1 MRYRLWACLLGLAAS
16 GFAQF
21 GEKVTVRLMEIP
33 VQVTDRTGHAILQ
46 LSKEDFRFAEDGL
59 PQEITHLYEV
69 KESAIARR
77 QFADFLKEKGITPPA
92 PEVRKRIVVFLD
104 VLHLQS
110 NQYQRLL
117 PALENFLSTA
127 LTAGDEAA
135 VFGAMPNLK
144 VLLPWTSSVGDAQ
157 VFLRGFTSGGAQAL
171 SRVNEGRMVEENIAR
186 QGNYQM
192 ALIQVRGFA
201 EEQRTEALATVEAM
215 KAAMEF
221 TAGLGG
227 RKFFLYVGEGYSL
240 IPGIEYFYQLERRF
254 PMQASLND
262 ASNFDLSPAFR
273 DLGLFAASH
282 GFVLTAVDSRGL
294 ASAAP
299 GSDAEVGSHDPDAG
313 VDMSGLS
320 AAQRG
325 MQDSLELLTEPSG
338 GRAVVNT
345 NDFDAALARAGLE
358 LNHYYVL
365 GYQPRHP
372 PDGKVHTLTVR
383 LTNPE
388 FLVNARRSYQDYSE
402 DDAFPLRLSSAVQWE
417 SGLEN
422 PLGLKVEVG
431 DEKKDGKFYLV
442 PLRIALP
449 RASLVFKDGK
459 TSVKLGI
466 LTAEGGKRSDTFIQ
480 KLDLNAIQW
489 KDKPILVYTVTLKI
503 RKGDQLLVAGMQD
516 AQGRIS
522 LVKTALRLPRK

>member
-1 MRYRLWACLLGLAAS
+1 MSHRLAVLILCLAAS
-16 GFAQF
+16 GLAQF
-21 GEKVTVRLMEIP
+21 GEKVTVRLVEIP
-33 VQVTDRTGHAILQ
+33 AQVTDKAGNAILQ
-46 LSKEDFRFAEDGL
+46 LSKEDFRLSEDGL

-92 PEVRKRIVVFLD
+92 AEVRKRIVIFLD
-104 VLHLQS
+104 ALHLQS
-110 NQYQRLL
+110 HHYQRLL
-117 PALENFLSTA
+117 PALENFLATA
-127 LTAGDEAA
+127 LTTGDETAI
-135 VFGAMPNLK
+135 FGAMPTLK
-144 VLLPWTSSVGDAQ
+144 VLLPWTSSVHDAQ
-157 VFLRGFTSGGAQAL
+157 AFLRGFTSGGAQSL

-192 ALIQVRGFA
+192 ALVQVRGFA
-201 EEQRTEALATVEAM
+201 EEQRSEALATVEAM

-221 TAGLGG
+221 TAGLAGQ
-227 RKFFLYVGEGYSL
+227 KFFLYVGEGYSL
-240 IPGIEYFYQLERRF
+240 IPGVEYFYQLERRF

-294 ASAAP
+294 TSVTS
-299 GSDAEVGSHDPDAG
+299 GSDAEVGARDLDAG
-313 VDMSGLS
+313 VDSSGLS

-325 MQDSLELLTEPSG
+325 MQDSLELLVEPSG

-345 NDFDAALARAGLE
+345 NDFGAALARAGLD

-372 PDGKVHTLTVR
+372 ADGKVHTLTVA

-402 DDAFPLRLSSAVQWE
+402 DDTFPLRLASAVQWE
-417 SGLEN
+417 GALDN
-422 PLGLKVEVG
+422 PLGLKADAGE
-431 DEKKDGKFYLV
+431 EKKDGKFYLV

-449 RASLVFKDGK
+449 REPLAFKDGK
-459 TSVKLGI
+459 TSIKLGI
-466 LTAEGGKRSDTFIQ
+466 LTAAGGKRSDTFIQ
-480 KLDLNAIQW
+480 KLDLDAVQW
-489 KDKPILVYTVTLKI
+489 KDKPVLVYTVTLKM
-503 RKGDQLLVAGMQD
+503 RKGDQLLVAGVQD

-522 LVKTALRLPRK
+522 LVKTTLRLPRK